1 MLKDRAVTP
10 KFTKGQVVRV
20 SLCRQ
25 DGQVKNELAR
35 KCLRYSSECGTVS
48 SWGLYFLDSG
58 TRLVYHVR
66 MNDGKVLLVTED
78 CLVPVKDPA

>member
-1 MLKDRAVTP
+1 MLKERAALP
-10 KFTKGQVVRV
+10 KFTKGQSVRV
-20 SLCRQ
+20 SLYAQ
-25 DGQVKNELAR
+25 DGEVRNDLAR

-48 SWGLYFLDSG
+48 SWGFYFLDIG